1 MEFIKNL
8 LILTFG
14 VIFLIIVFRLIT
26 KKQVFF
32 TSFYVKE
39 NKIKNLNLN
48 SNILKALKKSGFLKI
63 KESNNSFSA
72 ITYPSIWSFSE
83 IIQIDKNKIDEEN
96 VLVTIKSKCFFPLQI
111 FDWGKNKRNCEKFIK
126 NLTL

>member
-14 VIFLIIVFRLIT
+14 VIFLIIVFRLIA

>member
-32 TSFYVKE
+32 TSFYVKG

-83 IIQIDKNKIDEEN
+83 IIQIDNNKIDEEN